1 MSISNQ
7 NDKSFNGT
15 IIIGDPCEI
24 VKSDEDWQLCEYGKH
39 LDRLGFTD
47 YLYIVSDEVAPIVKG
62 DLGNILGSFCTD
74 SGIVVVALLD
84 ELLKYNPTFDMH
96 KHIYYKDNW
105 TVIEN
110 FNGTVNYYEN
120 DENTYIEG
128 KGNINFITVYEDDE

>member
-1 MSISNQ
+1 MQ
-7 NDKSFNGT
+7 NGKSFNGT

-24 VKSDEDWQLCEYGKH
+24 VKSEEDWRLCEYGKH

-47 YLYIVSDEVAPIVKG
+47 YLYIVSDEVAPIIK
-62 DLGNILGSFCTD
+62 DDSDNILGSFCTD
-74 SGIVVVALLD
+74 SAIVVVALLD
-84 ELLKYNPTFDMH
+84 ELLKYNPSFDQH

-110 FNGTVNYYEN
+110 FNGTVNYYEK

-128 KGNINFITVYEDDE
+128 RGNINFITVYEDDE